1 MKGEKMD
8 CTLASNVIVFGGV
21 AFGALVG
28 YTTEYILTAKGY
40 KPTNYLAKWRAKWQ
54 SRKAKATPLT
64 A

>member
-1 MKGEKMD
+1 MD
-8 CTLASNVIVFGGV
+8 CTLASNVILFGGIALG
-21 AFGALVG
+21 AFAG
-28 YTTEYILTAKGY
+28 YATENLLTAKGY